1 VATLLFAPDVAN
13 PTQSRYI
20 YSFILT
26 PGNISSPRETFVT
39 SDHRP
44 DMNEYLMGIA
54 IAVRTRANCLGS
66 RIGAVVALNGRV
78 VSTGYNGTPEN
89 MPNCLDGG
97 CHRCANRDQY
107 PSGSGYDLCICVHAE
122 QNAILSA
129 ARFGIAIEGSTV
141 YTTMRPCFSCTK
153 EMLQARVRAV
163 YYLHDWSHPNPAHKA
178 EYERLQA
185 RFDGG
190 IRRLDMPDPD
200 AEWARRKRSVQTS
213 ESAGP
218 ISTDQHGAQ
227 EV

>member
-1 VATLLFAPDVAN
+1 MSPD
-13 PTQSRYI
+13 P
-20 YSFILT
+20 
-26 PGNISSPRETFVT
+26 
-39 SDHRP
+39 RP

-54 IAVRTRANCLGS
+54 IAVRKSANCLGS
-66 RIGAVVALNGRV
+66 RIGAVIALNGRI

-97 CHRCANRDQY
+97 CHRCANHDKY

-153 EMLQARVRAV
+153 EMLQAKVREV

-178 EYERLQA
+178 EYDRLQS
-185 RFDGG
+185 RFPGG
-190 IRRLDMPDPD
+190 IRRLEMQDPEAD
-200 AEWARRKRSVQTS
+200 WAAPKRFSFFLFHTQAREPQPRSPRRPGHLDDQLTR
-213 ESAGP
+213 AGA
-218 ISTDQHGAQ
+218 SWRAGRCRGRRCRASR
-227 EV
+227 